1 MASITL
7 TIPDAVV
14 GRVIDALCLA
24 GGWTA
29 ELGVTKPAFA
39 KSEAA
44 RIIRER
50 VVAIERGA
58 LRAQAE
64 QSAATVTEPDVS

>member
-1 MASITL
+1 MAQLI
-7 TIPDAVV
+7 IDVPDAVAT
-14 GRVIDALCLA
+14 RVVNALCTA
-24 GGWTA
+24 GGWTT
-29 ELGVTKPAFA
+29 ELGVTKQAFA

-50 VVAIERGA
+50 VVAVERAA

-64 QSAATVTEPDVS
+64 QSAAAVAEPDVS